1 MSIFLE
7 DFAPQWIKRINRK
20 LRAVDRALD
29 ESNKKSYL
37 KCRAITEERRARKEK
52 EKLEKAVGEF
62 AVSYV

>member
-37 KCRAITEERRARKEK
+37 RRRAITEERRARKEK
-52 EKLEKAVGEF
+52 AKLEKAVGDF
-62 AVSYV
+62 AVSCV